1 MHEPTLMELFAN
13 PETIHSLSTGEK
25 LVGSLVTTGMGMGI
39 TFGILIILCFII
51 MLMTKI
57 LGIADNKKKKV
68 QDTPAAAAPV
78 PAAPVI
84 PEPEEDLM
92 NDEELVAVI
101 MAAITAAQG
110 PGKQNNLYIRKIR
123 RTSDDTPSW
132 SRAGNK
138 DSFSSRF

>member
-1 MHEPTLMELFAN
+1 MQEATLMDLFAN
-13 PETIHSLSTGEK
+13 PETIHTLTTGEK

-39 TFGILIILCFII
+39 TFGILVILCLII
-51 MLMTKI
+51 ILMTKI
-57 LGIADNKKKKV
+57 LGTASKKV
-68 QDTPAAAAPV
+68 KKEEPVAAAAPV
-78 PAAPVI
+78 QAAPAA

-101 MAAITAAQG
+101 TAAIMATQG

>member
-13 PETIHSLSTGEK
+13 PETIHSLTTGEK

-39 TFGILIILCFII
+39 TFGILILLCFII
-51 MLMTKI
+51 MLMTKV

-68 QDTPAAAAPV
+68 QEAPAAAAPAPVV
-78 PAAPVI
+78 PAV
-84 PEPEEDLM
+84 PEPEENLM
-92 NDEELVAVI
+92 DDEELVAVI

-123 RTSDDTPSW
+123 RTSDDTPAW

-138 DSFSSRF
+138 DSFSNRM

>member
-1 MHEPTLMELFAN
+1 MHEATLMELFAN

-25 LVGSLVTTGMGMGI
+25 VIGSLVTTGMGMGF
-39 TFGILIILCFII
+39 TFVILILLCLII

-57 LGIADNKKKKV
+57 LGTAPKKEKKAAV
-68 QDTPAAAAPV
+68 EPAAAPA
-78 PAAPVI
+78 PAAPAAA
-84 PEPEEDLM
+84 EPEDLM

-101 MAAITAAQG
+101 TAAIAAAQG

-132 SRAGNK
+132 GRAGNK
-138 DSFSSRF
+138 DSFSNRF